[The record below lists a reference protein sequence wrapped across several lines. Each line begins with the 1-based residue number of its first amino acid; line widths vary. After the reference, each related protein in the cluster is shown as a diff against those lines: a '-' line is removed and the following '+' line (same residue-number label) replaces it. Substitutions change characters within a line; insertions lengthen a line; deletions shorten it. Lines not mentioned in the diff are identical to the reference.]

1 MVFAKNRH
9 IDQWSRIES
18 PEINP
23 SVYGQLIYDKRAK
36 NVQWGKDSLF
46 NKWCWKDET
55 TTCKRMKLDQ
65 YLITCTKINSKWVK
79 DLNVRLET
87 INLLKEN
94 IRVKLLDTSLCN
106 DFLDINHLIRYMICK
121 CFLPFIRLPFQ
132 FIDGFIH
139 CTEVF

>member
-65 YLITCTKINSKWVK
+65 YLTLYIEGLYASYN
-79 DLNVRLET
+79 LN
-87 INLLKEN
+87 
-94 IRVKLLDTSLCN
+94 LD
-106 DFLDINHLIRYMICK
+106 
-121 CFLPFIRLPFQ
+121 FIVCYFY
-132 FIDGFIH
+132 
-139 CTEVF
+139 